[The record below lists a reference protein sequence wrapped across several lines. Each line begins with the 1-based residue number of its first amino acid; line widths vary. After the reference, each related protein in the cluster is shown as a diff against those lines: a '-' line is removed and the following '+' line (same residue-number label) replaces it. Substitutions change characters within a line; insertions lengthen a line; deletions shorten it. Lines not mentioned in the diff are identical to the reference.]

1 VGEREGE
8 WDEMDEGSLPALGG
22 TVEHLLQTDEALDE
36 RKLGG
41 HIHLPALQ
49 NLPDC
54 VAGGVESPA
63 FLADGLVGEE
73 LVESLQG
80 ALRFLEV
87 LNLINILPT
96 NLPSTDK

>member
-1 VGEREGE
+1 
-8 WDEMDEGSLPALGG
+8 M
-22 TVEHLLQTDEALDE
+22 
-36 RKLGG
+36 
-41 HIHLPALQ
+41 
-49 NLPDC
+49 
-54 VAGGVESPA
+54 AGGVESPA